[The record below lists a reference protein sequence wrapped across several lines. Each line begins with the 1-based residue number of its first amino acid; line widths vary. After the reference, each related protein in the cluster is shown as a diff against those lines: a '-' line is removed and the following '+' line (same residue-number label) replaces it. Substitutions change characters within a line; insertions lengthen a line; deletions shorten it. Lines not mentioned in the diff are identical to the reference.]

1 MCFRVSDRC
10 PAIFS
15 APASLGVC
23 WGVSG
28 GSGAA
33 GGRKIDESLAAG
45 ASPPHPLWALA
56 GSTSLRAGVSS
67 VFRDER
73 REAPGAERQVSLGA
87 QRAPECSAS
96 GSQGGPPE
104 GSGPR
109 KASDTGL
116 GPLRV
121 HLPHP
126 SGHRA
131 GHCLLG
137 AEPRAVSS
145 PGGQAFPEQA
155 RGYILMPLEGGASY
169 CLGVVWGGLG
179 VLRAQRGQAVN
190 PVRGGLRMS
199 GPGSQSCLGRAAC
212 ALS

>member
-1 MCFRVSDRC
+1 MPCHVLSPSIPGVCCRVSDRC

-15 APASLGVC
+15 APPSPGVC

-33 GGRKIDESLAAG
+33 GGRKSDESLAAG

-56 GSTSLRAGVSS
+56 GSTSLRVGVSS
-67 VFRDER
+67 VFTDER

-87 QRAPECSAS
+87 QRAPEHSAS

-104 GSGPR
+104 GSGSR

-126 SGHRA
+126 QVITV
-131 GHCLLG
+131 
-137 AEPRAVSS
+137 EVTVSLVLSLAPSAS

-169 CLGVVWGGLG
+169 CLGVLWG
-179 VLRAQRGQAVN
+179 R
-190 PVRGGLRMS
+190 
-199 GPGSQSCLGRAAC
+199 C
-212 ALS
+212 